1 MKGRKTTGRHF
12 KHSSQAT
19 ESIKSPFFC
28 PAKNSS
34 IFIVAPKI
42 MTSMNWFSILWKL
55 RQFWP
60 WKNTCQEMFPVFV
73 KICAD
78 LGEFWVPLYHWD
90 SKQILGNSKSRS
102 CLKIHC
108 SITEWLSKASH
119 LKASYPPSR
128 LFQEAKNGAAAAF
141 NRRRETS
148 KR

>member
-42 MTSMNWFSILWKL
+42 MTSILVFHSLKVTPVL
-55 RQFWP
+55 AL
-60 WKNTCQEMFPVFV
+60 KKYMSGDVSCIVFV

-78 LGEFWVPLYHWD
+78 LGEF
-90 SKQILGNSKSRS
+90 
-102 CLKIHC
+102 
-108 SITEWLSKASH
+108 
-119 LKASYPPSR
+119 
-128 LFQEAKNGAAAAF
+128 
-141 NRRRETS
+141 
-148 KR
+148 